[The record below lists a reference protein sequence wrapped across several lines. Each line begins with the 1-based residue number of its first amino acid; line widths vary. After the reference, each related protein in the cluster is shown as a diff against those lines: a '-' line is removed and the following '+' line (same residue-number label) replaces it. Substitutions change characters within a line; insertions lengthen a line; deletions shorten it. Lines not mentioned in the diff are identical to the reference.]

1 MDLFGLELDLL
12 TAAVRDIMN
21 ITAETFAASIIEIR
35 AEERDKHPYVDVE
48 EKGSDSFLRREYRRL
63 GSIYILP

>member
-21 ITAETFAASIIEIR
+21 ITAETFAASITRFGQRNGISIR
-35 AEERDKHPYVDVE
+35 MWM
-48 EKGSDSFLRREYRRL
+48 
-63 GSIYILP
+63 